1 MLKFES
7 SLITIYIPTFNRLEL
22 LKRSIDSVLNQTYS
36 NIELIVVD
44 DCSTDGT
51 QDYLKEISSKDGRVK
66 YFFKEKNSGA
76 CVSRNI
82 AIRNAEGYFI
92 TGLDD
97 DDFFDIDRIES
108 LVRAWE
114 KKAKG
119 TVALST
125 LYKIK
130 NKNKIIFGKKLFKNK
145 LIKFDDLFLNNAVG
159 NQIFT
164 KTEILKKINGF
175 DEKLKCWQ
183 DLECWLRVLTHGNIE
198 KVFLHS
204 YTIDV
209 SHDKPRIGNS
219 NHTKYLKSYDY
230 ISTKHALNEWQRE
243 YLYIQTFNCNG
254 IDIDKEAILKVFKKY
269 PSFELFLMMLK
280 AYIKGVK

>member
-1 MLKFES
+1 MS
-7 SLITIYIPTFNRLEL
+7 NMVTIYIPTFNRLEL
-22 LKRSIDSVLNQTYS
+22 LKRSINSVLSQTYS

-51 QDYLKEISSKDGRVK
+51 QDYLIEISSQDSRVR
-66 YFFKEKNSGA
+66 YFFKENNSGA

-82 AIRNAEGYFI
+82 AIRNAQGYFI

-97 DDFFDIDRIES
+97 DDFFDSDRIEK
-108 LVRAWE
+108 LITAWE
-114 KKAKG
+114 KKAEG
-119 TVALST
+119 TIALSS

-130 NKNKIIFGKKLFKNK
+130 NKNKITFGKKLFKNK
-145 LIKFDDLFLNNAVG
+145 LIKFDDLFLNNVVG

-164 KTEILKKINGF
+164 KTEVLKKIDGF
-175 DEKLKCWQ
+175 DESLKCWQ
-183 DLECWLRVLTHGNIE
+183 DLECWLRVLNMGNIE

-204 YTIDV
+204 YTIDI

-230 ISTKHALNEWQRE
+230 ISKKHDLSGWKKE

-254 IDIDKEAILKVFKKY
+254 VDIDKRTILKVLKKY
-269 PSFELFLMMLK
+269 PSFELFIMVLK
-280 AYIKGVK
+280 AYMKGVK

>member
-1 MLKFES
+1 MIFRTL
-7 SLITIYIPTFNRLEL
+7 SLVTIYIPTFNRLEL
-22 LKRSIDSVLNQTYS
+22 LKRSVNSVLNQTYS

-51 QDYLKEISSKDGRVK
+51 QDYLKEISSQDSRVK
-66 YFFKEKNSGA
+66 YFLKEKNSGA

-82 AIRNAEGYFI
+82 AIRNAQGYFI

-97 DDFFDIDRIES
+97 DDFFDLDRIES
-108 LVRAWE
+108 LVNAWR
-114 KKAKG
+114 KKNEG
-119 TVALST
+119 TIALST

-130 NKNKIIFGKKLFKNK
+130 NKNKTIYGKKLFKNK
-145 LIKFDDLFLNNAVG
+145 FIKFDDLFLNNAVG

-164 KTEILKKINGF
+164 KTEVLKKIDGF
-175 DEKLKCWQ
+175 DENLKCWQ
-183 DLECWLRVLTHGNIE
+183 DLECWLRVLNIGNIE
-198 KVFLHS
+198 KIFLHS

-230 ISTKHALNEWQRE
+230 ISKKHDLRGWKKE

-254 IDIDKEAILKVFKKY
+254 VDVDKGTILKVLKKY
-269 PSFELFLMMLK
+269 PSFELFIMVLK
-280 AYIKGVK
+280 AYVKGVK